1 MAAKIDAETGETRT
15 YRELADESVRCAI
28 WLQKEG
34 IGPGDIIALCT
45 HNSLAAWVPYFA
57 TFYIGA
63 NLTPWFHDWSPD
75 TTRYIVNLTK
85 PKVIFANEDAGKM
98 LREILREENV
108 ESKIIVF
115 GNVPGLE
122 SFDDIIK
129 KQSADQVDNFQ
140 CHPVNPEDDALML
153 FSSGSTCFPKG
164 VQHSYRGLHYNTY
177 RFSNLFK
184 KPDNMV
190 VMYTSPLCWIG
201 GSLFTV
207 WSIFSIHQV
216 IIVNNLTT
224 ENLCRNVEKFKV
236 QFVFSVTELTKK
248 LFNSYKLM
256 TKFDLSSIKYLIV
269 GGTKL
274 RSEVTKRIKSVLKN
288 AGSDGEIFQSY
299 GLTESGGVIAIQR
312 RGHNKYESCGILS
325 FDIQLKIINI
335 NTKDILGANQVGEI
349 VIKQTHM
356 MKFYFKNPKATKE
369 VIDDEGWLHTGDL
382 GYYDLEGNIYILDRL
397 KEVIKYRRHQ
407 IFPIE
412 IESLLIKHPQVLDAV
427 VVPVPHSVDDEHPM
441 AFVVK
446 AKNSDVS
453 KEELEKLTAV
463 LGDTKQLRG
472 GIVFIEK
479 LPQTPNRKI
488 NKMKLKEMAKAYH
501 DSSSPQSS
509 FV

>member
-1 MAAKIDAETGETRT
+1 MGKKEAPLFVIENNIIKAQNLPPPKEEGRLNELLLDNLKKNPDFVGQIDAETGEIRT

-45 HNSLAAWVPYFA
+45 HNSLAVWAPYCA

-63 NLTPWFHDWSPD
+63 NLNPWFHDWSPD
-75 TTRYIVNLTK
+75 TARYFVNLTK

-129 KQSADQVDNFQ
+129 KQSADEVDNFQ

-153 FSSGSTCFPKG
+153 FSSGSTGFPKG
-164 VQHSYRGLHYNTY
+164 VQHSYRGLYYNTY
-177 RFSNLFK
+177 RFSNLFEK
-184 KPDNMV
+184 SENMV
-190 VMYTSPLCWIG
+190 LMCNSSLYWIS
-201 GSLFTV
+201 GSLCTL
-207 WSIFSIHQV
+207 WSILYAFQA
-216 IIVNNLTT
+216 IIVNNLTP
-224 ENLCRNVEKFKV
+224 EGLCRNVEKFKV
-236 QFVFSVTELTKK
+236 QFVFAGTGFINE
-248 LFNSYKLM
+248 LFNSYQIM
-256 TKFDLSSIKYLIV
+256 TKFDLSSIKYFMT
-269 GGTKL
+269 GGSKV
-274 RSEVTKRIKSVLKN
+274 RAEITKRINSVFKN
-288 AGSDGEIFQSY
+288 AGADGEILQGY
-299 GLTESGGVIAIQR
+299 GLTESGGVISIQR

-335 NTKDILGANQVGEI
+335 NTKEILGANQVGEI
-349 VIKQTHM
+349 FIKQTHI

-382 GYYDLEGNIYILDRL
+382 GYYDLEGNIYIVDRL
-397 KEVIKYRRHQ
+397 KEVIKYRGHHVS
-407 IFPIE
+407 PIE
-412 IESLLIKHPQVLDAV
+412 IESLLAKHPEVLDVA

-446 AKNSDVS
+446 AKNSDVIR
-453 KEELEKLTAV
+453 KKLF
-463 LGDTKQLRG
+463 Q
-472 GIVFIEK
+472 F
-479 LPQTPNRKI
+479 
-488 NKMKLKEMAKAYH
+488 
-501 DSSSPQSS
+501 
-509 FV
+509 